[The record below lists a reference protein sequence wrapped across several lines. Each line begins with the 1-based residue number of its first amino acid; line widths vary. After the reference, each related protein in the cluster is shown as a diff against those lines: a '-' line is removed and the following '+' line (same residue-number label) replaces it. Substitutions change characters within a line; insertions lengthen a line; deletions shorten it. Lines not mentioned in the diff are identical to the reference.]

1 MKPAA
6 SGCMRAPVLSGRVS
20 LQYNKAGAM
29 ELDFHS
35 VQVHACLPSLSG
47 AASLIHPDKKFPSP
61 ALFSDV
67 CVCVHVRVC
76 ARPCRRLVVS
86 YRGLFTAGWFGVREK
101 HCSRLEIY
109 IVYEQANRLVVR
121 GLPMRPCFP
130 HSICFS
136 ETTTKCISCSRRRGS
151 DEFPVAAF
159 LCLHSHSRFISQVS
173 KYPRQRERAVK
184 VALFILVSEKKSLL

>member
-1 MKPAA
+1 
-6 SGCMRAPVLSGRVS
+6 
-20 LQYNKAGAM
+20 M

-76 ARPCRRLVVS
+76 ARPCRRLVV
-86 YRGLFTAGWFGVREK
+86 
-101 HCSRLEIY
+101 
-109 IVYEQANRLVVR
+109 VVR

-159 LCLHSHSRFISQVS
+159 LCLCLHSYSRFISQVS

-184 VALFILVSEKKSLL
+184 VALFILVSEEEKKVFLRSTVVCSNCSLELV